1 MVGMSKDKVMIERS
15 ELSADV
21 KIDYTSV
28 NWKQTELIRKKVS
41 GYFHGEHI
49 WEAWEK
55 LNKVW
60 GRKGIGSWR
69 WAVKRDALDIFI
81 KEMVNRTVWAWRVSM
96 VCIGSQ
102 VAEEKFS
109 WLFKLCCMYPT

>member
-49 WEAWEK
+49 
-55 LNKVW
+55 
-60 GRKGIGSWR
+60 
-69 WAVKRDALDIFI
+69 
-81 KEMVNRTVWAWRVSM
+81 
-96 VCIGSQ
+96 
-102 VAEEKFS
+102 
-109 WLFKLCCMYPT
+109 